1 MYSRNSAH
9 FDNLRGTWLTW
20 PRPAGGEPAPHRGAG
35 TRAAGRRSVRRR
47 AVPAGAFS
55 LCGAQRTRFAKKRA
69 AKIPAR
75 TTRSGSPGVASA
87 RVLGGGRPAR
97 GCGVQFARPFFSHRR
112 RGVHNSMEPSE
123 KGGRGDGSGCEQR
136 RCGADVRVRR
146 WCGAGRV
153 SMRAVVLAVCLLPC
167 TCSAFSTVLLRCC
180 AV

>member
-1 MYSRNSAH
+1 M
-9 FDNLRGTWLTW
+9 
-20 PRPAGGEPAPHRGAG
+20 
-35 TRAAGRRSVRRR
+35 AAATRR
-47 AVPAGAFS
+47 AVS
-55 LCGAQRTRFAKKRA
+55 RRRTAVRARAPRA
-69 AKIPAR
+69 ADLCDGVRCPPGRFLSAGLSGHALQKSERQKSLRELLDP
-75 TTRSGSPGVASA
+75 GSPGVASA